1 MSHRTEVT
9 IGSIRL
15 SHPVMLAS
23 GTFGYGEEYLDLLD
37 YSKIGAIVTK
47 GITLE
52 PREGNPP
59 PRIAETA
66 AGMLNSVGLQNPG
79 VEAFIREKLPFFH
92 EKRIP
97 CIVNVAG
104 SSVEEN
110 VQIAKILDA
119 EEDVAGIELNVSCP
133 NVEKGGMAFGRSA
146 SLLRE
151 VVAEV
156 RKATGKTLI
165 TKLTPNVTDIA
176 EMAGVAVEAGSDALS
191 LINTLVGMAIDIE
204 GKKPVLGEVTGGLS
218 GPAIKPVALRMVWEV
233 CRNVEVPVVGMGG
246 ITTAADAIE
255 FIIAGA
261 TAIAVGTATFYH
273 PDAAATISDGIIE
286 YMSAHGIEDIHDLIG
301 SLRS

>member
-1 MSHRTEVT
+1 MRTEVR
-9 IGSIRL
+9 IGSITL
-15 SHPVMLAS
+15 SCPVVLAS

-37 YSKIGAIVTK
+37 YSKIGGIVTK
-47 GITLE
+47 GLSLE

-59 PRIAETA
+59 PRIVETA

-79 VEAFIREKLPFFH
+79 VEAFLSEKLPFFR
-92 EKRIP
+92 EKGIP

-110 VQIAKILDA
+110 VEIARILDV

-133 NVEKGGMAFGRSA
+133 NVKRGGMAFGKNV
-146 SLLRE
+146 SLLKE
-151 VVAEV
+151 VVSEV

-165 TKLTPNVTDIA
+165 TKLSPNVTDIV
-176 EMAGVAVEAGSDALS
+176 EMAAAAVESGSDALS

-204 GKKPVLGEVTGGLS
+204 EKKPILGETTGGLS
-218 GPAIKPVALRMVWEV
+218 GPAIKPIALRMVWEV
-233 CRNVEVPVVGMGG
+233 CRSVEVPVIGMGG
-246 ITTAADAIE
+246 ITTPSDAVE

-273 PDAAATISDGIIE
+273 PDAAATISDGIVQ
-286 YMSAHGIEDIHDLIG
+286 YMSTHGIDDIHDLIG

>member
-1 MSHRTEVT
+1 MRTEVN
-9 IGSIRL
+9 IASITL

-23 GTFGYGEEYLDLLD
+23 GTFGYGEEYLGLLD
-37 YSKIGAIVTK
+37 YSTIGAIVTK
-47 GITLE
+47 GITLQ

-59 PRIAETA
+59 PRVVETA

-79 VEAFIREKLPFFH
+79 VEAFVREKLPFFRD
-92 EKRIP
+92 KGIP

-110 VQIAKILDA
+110 VAIARILDA

-133 NVEKGGMAFGRSA
+133 NVKKGGMQFGKSVP
-146 SLLRE
+146 LLKE
-151 VVAEV
+151 VVSEV

-165 TKLTPNVTDIA
+165 TKLSPNVTDIV
-176 EMAGVAVEAGSDALS
+176 EMATAAVESGSDALS

-204 GKKPVLGEVTGGLS
+204 ERKPILGRITGGLS

-233 CRNVEVPVVGMGG
+233 CRNVSVPVIGMGG
-246 ITTAADAIE
+246 ITAASDAVE

-273 PDAAATISDGIIE
+273 PDAAAAISNGIVE

-301 SLRS
+301 TLQQ

>member
-1 MSHRTEVT
+1 MRTEVR
-9 IGSIRL
+9 IGSITL
-15 SHPVMLAS
+15 SCPVVLAS

-37 YSKIGAIVTK
+37 YSKIGGIVTK
-47 GITLE
+47 GLSLE

-59 PRIAETA
+59 PRIVETA

-79 VEAFIREKLPFFH
+79 VEAFLSEKLPFFR
-92 EKRIP
+92 EKGIP

-110 VQIAKILDA
+110 VEIARILDV

-133 NVEKGGMAFGRSA
+133 NVKRGGMAFGKNV
-146 SLLRE
+146 SLLKE
-151 VVAEV
+151 VVSEV

-165 TKLTPNVTDIA
+165 TKLSPNVTDIV
-176 EMAGVAVEAGSDALS
+176 EMAAAAVESGSDALS

-204 GKKPVLGEVTGGLS
+204 EKKPILGETTGGLS
-218 GPAIKPVALRMVWEV
+218 GPAIKPIALRMVWEV
-233 CRNVEVPVVGMGG
+233 CRSVEVPVIGMGG
-246 ITTAADAIE
+246 ITTPSDAVE

-273 PDAAATISDGIIE
+273 PDAAATISDGIVQ
-286 YMSAHGIEDIHDLIG
+286 YLSTHGIDDIHDLIG

>member
-1 MSHRTEVT
+1 MRTEVR
-9 IGSIRL
+9 IGSITL
-15 SHPVMLAS
+15 SRPVVLAS
-23 GTFGYGEEYLDLLD
+23 GTFGYGEEYLNLLD
-37 YSKIGAIVTK
+37 YSKIGGIVTK
-47 GITLE
+47 GLSLE

-59 PRIAETA
+59 PRIVETA

-79 VEAFIREKLPFFH
+79 VEAFLSDKLPFFR
-92 EKRIP
+92 EKGIP

-110 VQIAKILDA
+110 VEIARILDV

-133 NVEKGGMAFGRSA
+133 NVKRGGMAFGKNV
-146 SLLRE
+146 SLLKE
-151 VVAEV
+151 VVSEV

-165 TKLTPNVTDIA
+165 TKLSPNVTDIV
-176 EMAGVAVEAGSDALS
+176 EMAAAAVESGSDALS

-204 GKKPVLGEVTGGLS
+204 EKKPILGETTGGLS
-218 GPAIKPVALRMVWEV
+218 GPAIKPIALRMVWEV
-233 CRNVEVPVVGMGG
+233 CRSVEVPVIGMGG
-246 ITTAADAIE
+246 ITTPSDAVE

-273 PDAAATISDGIIE
+273 PDAAATISDGIVQ
-286 YMSAHGIEDIHDLIG
+286 YLSTHGIDDIHDLIG